1 MAKYS
6 LSKEYGRRCNL
17 CHHNKRA
24 RQYYKPIKGEWLRV
38 CDDCWTELELHIE
51 EDNRDG
57 NEAQEFVNEKVEPHH
72 ETMPLI
78 EALRATFCHCH
89 VRVCSGKDD
98 GVCLDKEVGECNRR
112 LALSLR
118 YIGDHD
124 QQVRI
129 KAYQEG
135 FDKGKLS
142 LSEDYTTQ
150 VQQVRKDFAEECI
163 KQRPS
168 RIGCNDTAKYVE
180 DDWCKFLRAMAEE
193 GR

>member
-57 NEAQEFVNEKVEPHH
+57 NEAQEFVNEKVEPQP
-72 ETMPLI
+72 EMPLRDI
-78 EALRATFCHCH
+78 FLQEHGICVKCYGGANCPYNDVLEDCPIYQKL
-89 VRVCSGKDD
+89 VS
-98 GVCLDKEVGECNRR
+98 
-112 LALSLR
+112 
-118 YIGDHD
+118 HD
-124 QQVRI
+124 QQVRKEERAKFESSANAWNQVWEQWENNPI
-129 KAYQEG
+129 FKEISQE
-135 FDKGKLS
+135 L
-142 LSEDYTTQ
+142 
-150 VQQVRKDFAEECI
+150 
-163 KQRPS
+163 
-168 RIGCNDTAKYVE
+168 CNDGCYGAATHINAFIEK
-180 DDWCKFLRAMAEE
+180 LLAMAEG